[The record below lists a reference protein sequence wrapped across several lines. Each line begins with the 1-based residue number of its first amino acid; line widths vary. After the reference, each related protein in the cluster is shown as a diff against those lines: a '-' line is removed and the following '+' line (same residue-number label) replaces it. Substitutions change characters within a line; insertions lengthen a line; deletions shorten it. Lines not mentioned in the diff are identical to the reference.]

1 VGCLTMLIGAVFA
14 VAQTDLKRLL
24 AFSTVSQLGYIV
36 TGLALG
42 TDLGAAAGLYYTASH
57 ALFKGTLFLCAGAVQ
72 HATGTRDLR
81 KLGGLSGRMPVT
93 TAVWLVAAAAITG
106 VPFTTGFVAKW
117 LLFDAAL
124 EAKQVLVVFV
134 AWAVSLVTVFY
145 FLKATVSVFFGT
157 GAPEVRAERIHEVA
171 LSMRLGMGVL
181 GALCVVF
188 GVAPQV
194 LMRFVV
200 EPAVRALGFTWQV
213 QMTWF
218 GVVTGSGAVG
228 VTAGAAAVVAG
239 VVLGAAAFGF
249 ARAPV
254 RTPVMVFTGGDP
266 LPEDE
271 TLGAVDFTEIAE
283 AAFAPVYALDPDPLY
298 LRIWRGVR
306 DVAASTGDLAVRVFE
321 EHPMPTVV
329 AGAAILCA
337 GVWLL

>member
-1 VGCLTMLIGAVFA
+1 
-14 VAQTDLKRLL
+14 
-24 AFSTVSQLGYIV
+24 
-36 TGLALG
+36 
-42 TDLGAAAGLYYTASH
+42 
-57 ALFKGTLFLCAGAVQ
+57 
-72 HATGTRDLR
+72 
-81 KLGGLSGRMPVT
+81 
-93 TAVWLVAAAAITG
+93 VAAAAIAG

-134 AWAVSLVTVFY
+134 AWGVSMVTVFY
-145 FLKATVSVFFGT
+145 FLKATVSVFFGS
-157 GAPEVRAERIHEVA
+157 GAPEVRAEHIHEVA

-181 GALCVVF
+181 GTLCIVF

-194 LMRFVV
+194 LMRGVV
-200 EPAVRALGFTWQV
+200 EPAVRALGFDWQI

-239 VVLGAAAFGF
+239 AVLGAAAFGF

-254 RTPVMVFTGGDP
+254 RAPVMVFTGGDP

-271 TLGAVDFTEIAE
+271 ALGAVDFAEIAE
-283 AAFAPVYALDPDPLY
+283 TAFAPVYALDPDPLY
-298 LRIWRGVR
+298 LRIWRGVM
-306 DVAASTGDLAVRVFE
+306 DVAASAQDFAARVFE
-321 EHPMPTVV
+321 EHPVATVV
-329 AGAAILCA
+329 GGAAVVCG

>member
-1 VGCLTMLIGAVFA
+1 MLIGAVFA

-81 KLGGLSGRMPVT
+81 KLGGLSARMPVT
-93 TAVWLVAAAAITG
+93 TAVWLVAAAAIAG

-145 FLKATVSVFFGT
+145 FLKATVSVFFGCA
-157 GAPEVRAERIHEVA
+157 APEVRAEHTHEVA
-171 LSMRLGMGVL
+171 PSMRLGMGVL
-181 GALCVVF
+181 GTLCVVF

-200 EPAVRALGFTWQV
+200 EPAVRALGFTWQI

-228 VTAGAAAVVAG
+228 VTAGAAAAVAG
-239 VVLGAAAFGF
+239 VVLGGAAFGF

-266 LPEDE
+266 LPVDE
-271 TLGAVDFTEIAE
+271 ALGAVDFAEMAE

>member
-1 VGCLTMLIGAVFA
+1 
-14 VAQTDLKRLL
+14 
-24 AFSTVSQLGYIV
+24 
-36 TGLALG
+36 
-42 TDLGAAAGLYYTASH
+42 
-57 ALFKGTLFLCAGAVQ
+57 
-72 HATGTRDLR
+72 
-81 KLGGLSGRMPVT
+81 
-93 TAVWLVAAAAITG
+93 VAAAAIAG

-157 GAPEVRAERIHEVA
+157 GAPEVRGEHVHEVVP
-171 LSMRLGMGVL
+171 SMRFGMGVL

-194 LMRFVV
+194 PMRLVV
-200 EPAVRALGFTWQV
+200 EPAVRALGFDWQI

-228 VTAGAAAVVAG
+228 VTAGAVAVVAG
-239 VVLGAAAFGF
+239 AVLGAAAYGLV
-249 ARAPV
+249 RAPM

-271 TLGAVDFTEIAE
+271 TLGAVDFSEMAE
-283 AAFAPVYALDPDPLY
+283 GAFAPIYELDPDPIY

-306 DVAASTGDLAVRVFE
+306 DVAASTGDLAGRVLE
-321 EHPMPTVV
+321 EHPVATVV
-329 AGAAILCA
+329 GGAAVVCG